1 MKKLLYPIAFVLTA
15 FLLAYSCS
23 TEEEDT
29 TPPPSVVKPT
39 TPEPEPEPPAP
50 TQYTLTVT
58 AGEGGSVST
67 EGGTYDEGTE
77 ISVTATPDEGY
88 EFVGW
93 FNESGGLVSEE
104 ITFSINIGTDF
115 QLTSSFN
122 QITQA
127 PSGLFTEKILNID
140 NVVVSQPSE
149 LLFGNDTEY
158 QETDYYYI
166 IKKGWIGFKSD
177 EQHDSYYYG
186 TNLRS
191 AGFFYVN
198 LEFINKLDLNGDS
211 LEDMIFGFSY
221 GPHTA
226 PSNQTG
232 NPLFAFINLGDGTFE
247 FTQEYF
253 SQDFERRPMSMYRSA
268 VADLNNDGIEDFILG
283 MRGEPVISQIDGG
296 TDSTSATPILA
307 LSNGNGYNDNSEN
320 LVGIYQG
327 TVTQEDDK
335 NNDGI
340 ADFLTDRAI
349 ALGDF
354 DNDGDV
360 DFFMESRI
368 LLNDGNG
375 NFSRS
380 SIQLD
385 DSFIPIKLDPPYA
398 NTYEAHSNDFN
409 NDGYDDIIIAP
420 DSGYIV
426 RNGGSGWVAM
436 SNGTANFS
444 EWEKVQLPNPR
455 YLNNSKLND
464 FESTDFDN
472 DGFIDI
478 IVATTRDEPYYRGSG
493 IQLLKNNSGNG
504 FLDVTNSKV
513 DDQSEFDQWQGEGD
527 LILDDFNGDNV
538 LDIIH
543 LTSHVTDGPPNIHRG
558 TNIYIN
564 NNGYFEIYDVEN
576 KIPHVY
582 KYQFEGY
589 ENDLNNP
596 IVRENDIAKLG
607 RAYPV
612 NKNNDGKMDFIS
624 WEQEVGNDENPRPQH
639 KVFYT
644 IMSK

>member
-1 MKKLLYPIAFVLTA
+1 MKKLLYPLAFALTT
-15 FLLAYSCS
+15 FLFIYSCS
-23 TEEEDT
+23 TDEDDA
-29 TPPPSVVKPT
+29 PPPAAIVKK
-39 TPEPEPEPPAP
+39 
-50 TQYTLTVT
+50 YTLAVT
-58 AGEGGSVST
+58 AGEGGTVST

-77 ISVTATPDEGY
+77 VKITATPAEGY

-93 FNESGGLVSEE
+93 YNDSGELISEE
-104 ITFSINIGTDF
+104 STFSINISSDF
-115 QLTSSFN
+115 QLTSSYN
-122 QITQA
+122 QLTLP
-127 PSGLFTEKILNID
+127 PSGLYTEKILNID

-149 LLFGNDTEY
+149 LLFGNDTDY
-158 QETDYYYI
+158 QETDFYSV

-177 EQHDSYYYG
+177 EYHDSYYYG
-186 TNLRS
+186 TTYNS
-191 AGFFYVN
+191 PGYFYVN
-198 LEFINKLDLNGDS
+198 LELISKLDLNGDS

-253 SQDFERRPMSMYRSA
+253 SQDFERKPMSIYRSA
-268 VADLNNDGIEDFILG
+268 VADLNNDGIDDFILG
-283 MRGEPVISQIDGG
+283 MQGEPVISQFDGG
-296 TDSTSATPILA
+296 TNSKPSTPILA
-307 LSNGNGYNDNSEN
+307 LSNGNGYFDNSEN
-320 LVGIYQG
+320 LVGVYPG
-327 TVTQEDDK
+327 TVIQEDDK
-335 NNDGI
+335 NNDGV

-354 DNDGDV
+354 DNDGDF
-360 DFFMESRI
+360 DFFIESRI

-375 NFSRS
+375 NFTRS
-380 SIQLD
+380 TIQLD
-385 DSFIPIKLDPPYA
+385 DSFIPVKLDPPYA

-478 IVATTRDEPYYRGSG
+478 IIATTRDEPYYEGTG
-493 IQLLKNNSGNG
+493 IQLLKNDSGNG
-504 FLDVTNSKV
+504 FFDVTNSKV
-513 DDQSEFDQWQGEGD
+513 DDQSEFDKWHGEGD
-527 LILDDFNGDNV
+527 LILEDFNGDNV

-543 LTSHVTDGPPNIHRG
+543 LTSHINDYPNVHRG
-558 TNIYIN
+558 TNIYLN
-564 NNGYFEIYDVEN
+564 NNGYFDLYDVEN

-582 KYQFEGY
+582 RYQFEGY
-589 ENDLNNP
+589 ENFLNVP
-596 IVRENDIAKLG
+596 FVTENDPAKLG

-612 NKNNDGKMDFIS
+612 NINNDGKMDFIS
-624 WEQEVGNDENPRPQH
+624 WEEEVGNNENPRPQH

-644 IMSK
+644 IISK